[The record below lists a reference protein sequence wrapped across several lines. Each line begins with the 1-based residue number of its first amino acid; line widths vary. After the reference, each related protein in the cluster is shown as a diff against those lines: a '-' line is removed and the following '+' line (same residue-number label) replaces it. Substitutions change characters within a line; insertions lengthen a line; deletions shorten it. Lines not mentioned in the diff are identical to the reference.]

1 MGGVLAAPWRVQSV
15 RNTIVSAEGAMPED
29 ALTYALDVL
38 KEVAGHLSRSTKG
51 NRTELVQQALDRA
64 RQALEMNGEDADF
77 LE

>member
-1 MGGVLAAPWRVQSV
+1 
-15 RNTIVSAEGAMPED
+15 MPED